1 MSSLKN
7 ASITSFFRPRP
18 KGDHTQ
24 NNENQISLFTT
35 EEEDETEKNG
45 SYDNTDCKIEGTEND
60 VTKIDTTASEPD
72 YVLTQN
78 GTPNR
83 SKGVFGDEDIPLS
96 RKRSLLFEEEINPP
110 KVASTQLRGL
120 DFYEYNEQ
128 NETESVTVGKEHKKD
143 KEDSIDYNERELYIN
158 CKASKMSRGFRDYV
172 DNYYRY
178 KGTFSFPPWVEVK
191 NIRDIDGR
199 KPTEE
204 DYRPNTLW
212 IPPKN
217 HKWANEYRSGHY
229 TECMQQWWNI
239 KQNHFDSLV
248 FFKMGKFYELFYHD
262 ACIIQSIVNLR
273 WMGSETK
280 PHVGFPE
287 KSLHT
292 YAKACVDSGYKV
304 VVVEQTE
311 TPQQLEKRNKESGSY
326 NKAVKRD
333 VCEIITAG
341 TVTRPEMLDR
351 QSRPLVLVSK
361 ESENRMAVIS
371 IDVSMNKMKF
381 GSLKGQNRSSH
392 QRSFN
397 HHLQVS
403 SSYQGV
409 DQQRFGQRNEQFS
422 QLRTILMH
430 LCPAEVVLDR
440 ELMQNQELVKMIK
453 VLPYAPEVASHY
465 AQQDQREE
473 IDEDVYS
480 KKVYT
485 EKVYSEKVYSEKVY
499 STLLSHNGNGESN
512 NNNNGQNN
520 NNNNG
525 QNNNNNGESRQRS
538 LYEKVVQEYP
548 VEGEECIC
556 ALALA
561 ESYLKLILLD
571 KLVEY
576 CYVEPLNVSEMEVMN
591 MDYSALT
598 HLELFYT
605 QEGSTKNSLFD
616 YLNNTVTPFGER
628 MLRTW
633 LLNPL
638 TNVEQIDLRSECVS
652 FLLENYPLV
661 TTIKQDLDK
670 FPDLE
675 RSLGKVLNAA
685 SNLHKKAVYFDEGV
699 FSKLYELYTMLDRFK
714 KLEDMVLFF
723 LNESAKMFS
732 TSGLQTNPAR
742 AEGAGCSKSKFL
754 ASMRENYISCS
765 QDVFNYKSMLVFTE
779 DKKCRSKSWPRSM
792 SIQEEIDKV
801 VNKLKEVLSQIQQ
814 SAPSATFVN
823 CKFRYEVEMT
833 ETEFH
838 RYNSSRGNSM
848 EITSTRSGF
857 IRARNETIV
866 ELIDELEQAEF
877 KLKETEEEFYQHIV
891 SEFHKNSYKFCKLI
905 ETASVLDCL
914 ASLATVARNS
924 PFQMVRPRVYGKE
937 KNVLK
942 VKDSVYPLFAA
953 NISMTGFVPND
964 LCIGDFEECKTP
976 IIIITGPNMGGKSTL
991 LRQIALTVIMGQM
1004 GSFVSASSCE
1014 FSVVDSVF
1022 TRLGASDNLVEGK
1035 STFLVELQDISNIL
1049 LKATSSSLALID
1061 ELGRGTSTFDGTA
1074 IAAATLEK
1082 ISKIGC
1088 RCVFTTHFQ
1097 DVCRSAREFK
1107 NVTMYH
1113 MAARVD
1119 EQEQTVEFLYKL
1131 VPGICP
1137 DSHGL
1142 HVAKLAKIP
1151 DHVLRTAR
1159 SARLRLIGGNN
1170 TNDNDTPENNKSDA
1184 NVDDLENEKETSRI
1198 LEEEEK
1204 YEKIGDEIARAHQS
1218 GNTELL
1224 HDIYIKYSI

>member
-1 MSSLKN
+1 M
-7 ASITSFFRPRP
+7 
-18 KGDHTQ
+18 
-24 NNENQISLFTT
+24 
-35 EEEDETEKNG
+35 
-45 SYDNTDCKIEGTEND
+45 
-60 VTKIDTTASEPD
+60 TKP
-72 YVLTQN
+72 
-78 GTPNR
+78 
-83 SKGVFGDEDIPLS
+83 
-96 RKRSLLFEEEINPP
+96 
-110 KVASTQLRGL
+110 RGL
-120 DFYEYNEQ
+120 DSYEYNEQ

-143 KEDSIDYNERELYIN
+143 KEDSIDYNEREVYMN
-158 CKASKMSRGFRDYV
+158 CKASKMSRGFREYV

-178 KGTFSFPPWVEVK
+178 KGTFAFPPWLEVK
-191 NIRDIDGR
+191 NIRDADGR

-204 DYRPNTLW
+204 DYKVNTMW

-217 HKWANEYRSGHY
+217 HRWAYEFRSGHY

-248 FFKMGKFYELFYHD
+248 FFKMGRFYELFYHD
-262 ACIIQSIVNLR
+262 ACILQSLVNLR

-287 KSLHT
+287 KSIHT
-292 YAKACVDSGYKV
+292 YAKACVNSGYKV

-361 ESENRMAVIS
+361 EGENRMAVIA
-371 IDVSMNKMKF
+371 IDVSMSKMRF
-381 GSLKGQNRSSH
+381 GSLKEQN
-392 QRSFN
+392 QRK
-397 HHLQVS
+397 
-403 SSYQGV
+403 
-409 DQQRFGQRNEQFS
+409 QQQFGQWNEQFS

-440 ELMQNQELVKMIK
+440 ELVKNQELAKMIK
-453 VLPYAPEVASHY
+453 VLPYAPEVTS
-465 AQQDQREE
+465 
-473 IDEDVYS
+473 
-480 KKVYT
+480 
-485 EKVYSEKVYSEKVY
+485 
-499 STLLSHNGNGESN
+499 
-512 NNNNGQNN
+512 
-520 NNNNG
+520 
-525 QNNNNNGESRQRS
+525 NNGESQHKS
-538 LYEKVVQEYP
+538 LYEKVLLEYP
-548 VEGEECIC
+548 VEGRECKE
-556 ALALA
+556 ALKLA
-561 ESYLKLILLD
+561 ESYLKVILMD
-571 KLVEY
+571 KLAEY
-576 CYVEPLNVSEMEVMN
+576 CYVEPLQVSEMEVMN

-605 QEGSTKNSLFD
+605 QEGTTKNSLFD
-616 YLNNTVTPFGER
+616 YMNNTATSFGER

-638 TNVEQIDLRSECVS
+638 TNAEAIERRSECVA
-652 FLLENYPLV
+652 FLFDNYALV

-714 KLEDMVLFF
+714 KLEDVVLYF
-723 LNESAKMFS
+723 LNEAVKMFNAP
-732 TSGLQTNPAR
+732 GLAR
-742 AEGAGCSKSKFL
+742 SQAGAEGSGCPKSKLL
-754 ASMRENYISCS
+754 ATMRENYTSCS
-765 QDVFNYKSMLVFTE
+765 QDIFNYKSMLTFTE
-779 DKKCRSKSWPRSM
+779 DRKCRSRSWPRSLAV
-792 SIQEEIDKV
+792 QKEIDKV
-801 VNKLKEVLSQIQQ
+801 VSKLNEVLAQIQH

-838 RYNSSRGNSM
+838 RYNRSTGNTM
-848 EITSTRSGF
+848 EITSTKSGF
-857 IRARNETIV
+857 IRARNERIL
-866 ELIDELEQAEF
+866 ELIDELEEAEF
-877 KLKETEEEFYQHIV
+877 KLKESEEEFYQHIV

-905 ETASVLDCL
+905 ETAAALDCL
-914 ASLATVARNS
+914 SSLATVARNS
-924 PFQMVRPRVYGKE
+924 PFQMVRPRVHSKD

-942 VKDSVYPLFAA
+942 LKDSVYPLFAA
-953 NISMTGFVPND
+953 NSTSTGFVPND
-964 LCIGDFEECKTP
+964 VCIGDFEECATP
-976 IIIITGPNMGGKSTL
+976 IIVITGPNMGGKSTL

-1049 LKATSSSLALID
+1049 SKATSSSLALID

-1097 DVCRSAREFK
+1097 DVCRSAKEFK

-1119 EQEQTVEFLYKL
+1119 EQEQNVEFLYKL
-1131 VPGICP
+1131 VPGVCP

-1159 SARLRLIGGNN
+1159 SARLRLIGSNNSKDGN
-1170 TNDNDTPENNKSDA
+1170 TAENNRK
-1184 NVDDLENEKETSRI
+1184 
-1198 LEEEEK
+1198 K
-1204 YEKIGDEIARAHQS
+1204 YEKIGDEIVRAHQS
-1218 GNTELL
+1218 GNMDLL
-1224 HDIYIKYSI
+1224 HDLYIKYSI

>member
-1 MSSLKN
+1 MSTQKN
-7 ASITSFFRPRP
+7 VSITSFFRPRP
-18 KGDHTQ
+18 KREHTE
-24 NNENQISLFTT
+24 NIENEIPLFTT
-35 EEEDETEKNG
+35 EGEDQTQKNR
-45 SYDNTDCKIEGTEND
+45 SYESTDYKIEETEND
-60 VTKIDTTASEPD
+60 FTKIDTTASEPD
-72 YVLTQN
+72 YFVTQN
-78 GTPNR
+78 ETPNR
-83 SKGVFGDEDIPLS
+83 SKGVFGDEDMPLS
-96 RKRSLLFEEEINPP
+96 RKRSLLFEEDINPP
-110 KVASTQLRGL
+110 KVPSTQTRGL
-120 DFYEYNEQ
+120 DSYEYNED
-128 NETESVTVGKEHKKD
+128 NEAESLTVGKEHKKD
-143 KEDSIDYNERELYIN
+143 KEDSIEYNEREVYMN
-158 CKASKMSRGFRDYV
+158 CKASKISRGFREYV

-178 KGTFSFPPWVEVK
+178 KGTFLFPPWLEVK
-191 NIRDIDGR
+191 NIRDMDGR

-204 DYRPNTLW
+204 DYKPNTLW

-217 HKWANEYRSGHY
+217 HRWAYEYRSGHY
-229 TECMQQWWNI
+229 TECMQQWWKI

-287 KSLHT
+287 KSIHT
-292 YAKACVDSGYKV
+292 YAKACVESGYKV

-311 TPQQLEKRNKESGSY
+311 TPQQMEKRNKESGSY

-351 QSRPLVLVSK
+351 QSRPLVFVSK
-361 ESENRMAVIS
+361 ESEYRMSVIS
-371 IDVSMNKMKF
+371 IDVSMSKMKF
-381 GSLKGQNRSSH
+381 GSMNQ
-392 QRSFN
+392 
-397 HHLQVS
+397 HLQVS
-403 SSYQGV
+403 SSDQGMKQHN
-409 DQQRFGQRNEQFS
+409 QQRNQQQFGQSNEQFS

-453 VLPYAPEVASHY
+453 VLPYAPEVVSHY
-465 AQQDQREE
+465 AQQRQREE
-473 IDEDVYS
+473 SDKDLYI
-480 KKVYT
+480 K
-485 EKVYSEKVYSEKVY
+485 
-499 STLLSHNGNGESN
+499 LLDYDGNG
-512 NNNNGQNN
+512 
-520 NNNNG
+520 
-525 QNNNNNGESRQRS
+525 NNNNNGESCHRS
-538 LYEKVVQEYP
+538 LYEKVVLDYP
-548 VEGEECIC
+548 DEGRECRH
-556 ALALA
+556 ALTLA
-561 ESYLKLILLD
+561 ESYLKLILMD
-571 KLVEY
+571 KFVEF
-576 CYVEPLNVSEMEVMN
+576 CYLEPLKVSEMEVMN

-616 YLNNTVTPFGER
+616 YLNNTVTSFGER

-638 TNVEQIDLRSECVS
+638 TNVEAIEKRSECVS

-675 RSLGKVLNAA
+675 RSLGKILNTA

-699 FSKLYELYTMLDRFK
+699 FSKLHDLYTMLDRFK
-714 KLEDMVLFF
+714 KLEDVVLYF
-723 LNESAKMFS
+723 LNEAVKMFN
-732 TSGLQTNPAR
+732 TAGLPSNPAR
-742 AEGAGCSKSKFL
+742 AEGAGCSKSKLL

-765 QDVFNYKSMLVFTE
+765 QDIFNYKSMMMFTE
-779 DKKCRSKSWPRSM
+779 DKKCRSKSWPRSLQ
-792 SIQEEIDKV
+792 IQEEIDKV
-801 VNKLKEVLSQIQQ
+801 VNKLNEVLSQIQN

-838 RYNSSRGNSM
+838 RYNRSIGNTM

-857 IRARNETIV
+857 IRARNDRIL
-866 ELIDELEQAEF
+866 ELIDELEEAEF
-877 KLKETEEEFYQHIV
+877 KLKESEEEFYQHIV
-891 SEFHKNSYKFCKLI
+891 SEFHKNSYKFCKLM

-914 ASLATVARNS
+914 SSLATVARNS
-924 PFQMVRPRVYGKE
+924 PFQMVRPRVYPKE

-953 NISMTGFVPND
+953 NSSTASFVPND
-964 LCIGDFEECKTP
+964 VCIGDFEECTTP

-1014 FSVVDSVF
+1014 FSIVDSVF

-1049 LKATSSSLALID
+1049 SKATSSSLALID

-1088 RCVFTTHFQ
+1088 RCIFTTHFQ
-1097 DVCRSAREFK
+1097 DVCRSAKEFK

-1119 EQEQTVEFLYKL
+1119 EQEQNVEFLYKL
-1131 VPGICP
+1131 VPGVCP

-1159 SARLRLIGGNN
+1159 SARLRLIGSNN
-1170 TNDNDTPENNKSDA
+1170 SKDSNTVENNRNDD
-1184 NVDDLENEKETSRI
+1184 NVDYFEDEKEASRR
-1198 LEEEEK
+1198 LEEEK

-1218 GNTELL
+1218 GNMDLL